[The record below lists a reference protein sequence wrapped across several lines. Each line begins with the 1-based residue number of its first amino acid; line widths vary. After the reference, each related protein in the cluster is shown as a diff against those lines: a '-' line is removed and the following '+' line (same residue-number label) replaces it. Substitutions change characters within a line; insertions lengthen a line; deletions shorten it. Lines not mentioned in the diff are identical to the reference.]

1 MAYRVLLPSEQL
13 HALQR
18 CHRQDPYTYSL
29 AVKTR
34 CLVTRQS
41 ARPPT
46 NLGHPQCHLSSSP
59 HPFPPATPACRTQ
72 PAPDPPPPSAAVSAP
87 TLSAPW
93 GSAAARPHRVPPES
107 SQPTPLVDSTLT
119 GRHTRSLARNSPFG
133 KSTSTRLG
141 APKRGCVLSAHDRG
155 HEIFTASPC
164 RPDCTDSGPLF
175 LSLSPSLLKLCRGVL
190 QGPHG
195 RTAVLTPRRD
205 ETCQLDIVC
214 MCFYFVSI
222 SYSFPSKPCR
232 PPRLVLL
239 SLPRRAGRR
248 CIVLRPLGYNSPPRP
263 LILCTIN

>member
-1 MAYRVLLPSEQL
+1 MAYRVLLPSGQL

-34 CLVTRQS
+34 CFVTRQS

-164 RPDCTDSGPLF
+164 RLDCTDSGPLF
-175 LSLSPSLLKLCRGVL
+175 LSLPISFETLSGRAA
-190 QGPHG
+190 GPPWSDG
-195 RTAVLTPRRD
+195 SINTAPRRD
-205 ETCQLDIVC
+205 LPTRHCLH
-214 MCFYFVSI
+214 
-222 SYSFPSKPCR
+222 
-232 PPRLVLL
+232 VLL
-239 SLPRRAGRR
+239 
-248 CIVLRPLGYNSPPRP
+248 LRIHLLFFPFQAMPSTSSPPSLASSPWRAS
-263 LILCTIN
+263 LHCIASTGL